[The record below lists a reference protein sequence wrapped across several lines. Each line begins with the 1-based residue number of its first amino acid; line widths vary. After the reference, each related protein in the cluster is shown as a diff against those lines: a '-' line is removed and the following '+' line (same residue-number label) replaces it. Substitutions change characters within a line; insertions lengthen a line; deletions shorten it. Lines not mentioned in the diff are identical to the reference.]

1 MESPPD
7 VIKGEQRSAF
17 TMEDLASDCY
27 GAVLAQEA
35 ADATKPVTIHSLV
48 EKFFKECKAVYPG
61 GHGEKTRC
69 EMMAETNPG
78 SCTWDDA
85 SQKANWAPDLGT
97 PCQYTSAK
105 PFLLKGA
112 KSLCGDASPSPLI
125 CKAAGTNTGDPDA
138 AKCTTH
144 KADQL
149 NVHGIRV
156 RVGTIRLTGRGIPM
170 PEDIH
175 VDNFFMSPVKGVPTF
190 AADLS
195 LKRGTLSVALPDD
208 GLSGFVV
215 DKDGRFSAFGSVAT
229 EVGDVK
235 VLLGGKFPSL
245 ADVQKIL
252 VGRKD
257 VGVRAEAEIGGLRAK
272 AAMSVRYDFKAGLLR
287 VGKGLRADVVNE
299 LEALLKEGA
308 LTSLVDEVVKS
319 RLSPAEFKERT
330 RALLTAKHPKL
341 AGEPA
346 WKAAMEQLVTRFV
359 QDAITYSEVDIAE
372 SGTLGGVPAFG
383 ASFMKRR
390 VSIFGT
396 MAPSLFHHQYGLL
409 FPSVPTLGLPFPDY
423 LTGEVSSKQFPAA
436 LGYSGRFFAGDPRAG
451 GPGLGIGGTI
461 GLGVPQLEPFLE
473 VQGGVRTEGGT
484 LLTLRGYFTP
494 GSLAGRA
501 AERPTDL
508 FAPPIGIVPDRFR
521 LGEGLVRAEL
531 GLRTKG
537 ALQFRFGVNYDP
549 YGLGRAEPHPMLRG
563 QPEEKLKVE
572 LSVGKQF

>member
-1 MESPPD
+1 
-7 VIKGEQRSAF
+7 
-17 TMEDLASDCY
+17 
-27 GAVLAQEA
+27 
-35 ADATKPVTIHSLV
+35 
-48 EKFFKECKAVYPG
+48 
-61 GHGEKTRC
+61 
-69 EMMAETNPG
+69 MMAETAPG

-85 SQKANWAPDLGT
+85 SQTAYWGADHGI

-105 PFLLKGA
+105 PFLLKA
-112 KSLCGDASPSPLI
+112 ARPLCPDASPRI
-125 CKAAGTNTGDPDA
+125 CKAAGTNTADPDA

-144 KADQL
+144 KADQV
-149 NVHGIRV
+149 NVRGIRV
-156 RVGTIRLTGRGIPM
+156 RVGTIRLTGSAIPL

-195 LKRGTLSVALPDD
+195 LKRGTLSVALPDA
-208 GLSGFVV
+208 GPSGFGV
-215 DKDGRFSAFGSVAT
+215 DKDGRFWAFGSVET

-257 VGVRAEAEIGGLRAK
+257 VGARAEAEIGGLRAK
-272 AAMSVRYDFKAGLLR
+272 ATVSVRYDFKAGLQR
-287 VGKGLRADVVNE
+287 VGKGLRADVVKE

-308 LTSLVDEVVKS
+308 LTSLVDEVVNS
-319 RLSPAEFKERT
+319 RLSPREFMERT
-330 RALLTAKHPKL
+330 RALMTAKHPRL
-341 AGEPA
+341 AGEHA
-346 WKAAMEQLVTRFV
+346 WKVAMEELVTRFV
-359 QDAITYSEVDIAE
+359 EDAIIYSEVDVAG
-372 SGTLGGVPAFG
+372 SGTVGGVPAFG
-383 ASFMKRR
+383 ASFTKRK
-390 VSIFGT
+390 VSILGT
-396 MAPSLFHHQYGLL
+396 MAPSLSFHQYGLL
-409 FPSVPTLGLPFPDY
+409 LPSFPTLGLRFPDY
-423 LTGEVSSKQFPAA
+423 LQGEVSSKQFPAA
-436 LGYSGRFFAGDPRAG
+436 LGYGRRFFAGDPRAG

-484 LLTLRGYFTP
+484 LLTLRGYLTP

-501 AERPTDL
+501 AERPTNP
-508 FAPPIGIVPDRFR
+508 FASPIGLVPDRFR

-531 GLRTKG
+531 GLLTKG
-537 ALQFRFGVNYDP
+537 ALQFRLGLNYDP
-549 YGLGRAEPHPMLRG
+549 YGLGRAEPHPVLGG